1 MSTEYPSLSPDIF
14 TGVNGPTSPS
24 LKKVGIDK
32 TKVKTIHDVTHF
44 AKLKKK
50 GGCGGRKKKKKSYR
64 EHFSGSHV
72 GIGELRDL
80 KGG

>member
-1 MSTEYPSLSPDIF
+1 M
-14 TGVNGPTSPS
+14 
-24 LKKVGIDK
+24 
-32 TKVKTIHDVTHF
+32 KVKTIHDVTHF